1 MATKKSSKP
10 KAAKKVSNAKK
21 PKVLKPKADKKPL
34 VITEGATPREFMLSL
49 RGKPAAERN
58 QLRRQ
63 YAATVKANRL
73 AKANITA

>member
-10 KAAKKVSNAKK
+10 KAAKKVSKATK
-21 PKVLKPKADKKPL
+21 PKVLKAEKKPL